1 MKVELI
7 RADVISELEK
17 NINEF
22 IRDKDVVNVTISHN
36 GSDYYGYLACILYL
50 N

>member
-7 RADVISELEK
+7 KADIISKLEK
-17 NINEF
+17 DINEF
-22 IRDKDVVNVTISHN
+22 IKDKDVVNVTISHN
-36 GSDYYGYLACILYL
+36 GSDYNGYLACILYR